1 MFDKLILETT
11 TCLTAMEA
19 GLGIRKDRRTVA
31 SLWSMACVVFVACGW
46 TSRLPAQDAEQI
58 PRNAQIAL
66 LREAGTPSLGAK
78 KPDVTV
84 VEYFDYNCPF
94 CKKLDPA
101 LQGLLRSDAKVA
113 LVYKDWPIL
122 SKVSLYAA
130 QSALAA
136 GWQGKYVVAHDAL
149 MHASHLASN
158 EQVDSLLRVAG
169 VEMKTLQSDREAHAA
184 QINALLVRN
193 DTESRALGMR
203 GTPGLIIGRRIVNG
217 IYDVPGLQQ
226 VVASARRDP

>member
-1 MFDKLILETT
+1 MVV
-11 TCLTAMEA
+11 
-19 GLGIRKDRRTVA
+19 RRQRGSIA
-31 SLWSMACVVFVACGW
+31 SVWPMVCIVLAACGW
-46 TSRLPAQDAEQI
+46 TARLAAQDAPLI
-58 PRNAQIAL
+58 PANAQIAL
-66 LREAGTPSLGAK
+66 LREVGTPSAGAT

-84 VEYFDYNCPF
+84 IEYFDYNCPF

-101 LQGLLRSDAKVA
+101 LQGLLHSDAKVA

-122 SKVSLYAA
+122 SQVSLYAA

-136 GWQGKYVVAHDAL
+136 GWQGKYLVAHDAL

-158 EQVDSLLRVAG
+158 EQVDSLLRMAG
-169 VEMKTLQSDREAHAA
+169 VEMKTLQSDRAAHAA

-217 IYDVPGLQQ
+217 VYDVPGLQQ
-226 VVASARRDP
+226 IVAGVRREP